1 MYVGE
6 MKMQLCRA
14 DPFSSLSTIQRT
26 PNKQRIVRVLYT
38 SVECLVVNNALTQRV
53 LTLKGMTSTER
64 KAPAARREVK
74 QTIHCSCY

>member
-38 SVECLVVNNALTQRV
+38 SVECLVVNNALKQRV

-64 KAPAARREVK
+64 K
-74 QTIHCSCY
+74 Q